1 MKNDKLKKKKIAF
14 VSPRY
19 GLEVNGG
26 AELYCR
32 QLAEKLVDIFEV
44 EVITTCAIDYI
55 SWKDEYKEGE
65 EELNG
70 VTVRRFKVDLPRNIK
85 EFDKFTPIVL
95 EKGHTIDDEIKWM
108 NLQGPTSSKLV
119 QFISDNKD
127 SYCAV
132 IFIPYLY
139 YTTFFGM
146 QAVQD
151 KCILIP
157 AAHDEPF
164 IKLEIFKKLF
174 NLPKAII
181 YLTDEEKAFV
191 NELFINEQIPNTVI
205 GTGIDIPEDIDSNR
219 FRLKYSI
226 FCRFMLYIG
235 RVDESKGCKELFD
248 YFIRYKQDNISDIKL
263 VLMGKAVME
272 IPKHPDIIPLG
283 FVSDADKFDGITAS
297 EMLVLPSKYES
308 LSIVVLESMALGRP
322 VVVDGNC
329 IVTSGHCIKGNAGL
343 YYMNYNEFEAYI
355 NLLLYNKKLTHRL
368 GINGS
373 NYVKDNYQW
382 NVAKDKLVKLINKN
396 PF

>member
-1 MKNDKLKKKKIAF
+1 MKNDKLKEKKIAF

-139 YTTFFGM
+139 YTTFFGV

-164 IKLEIFKKLF
+164 IKLEIFKNYLIYQKLS
-174 NLPKAII
+174 
-181 YLTDEEKAFV
+181 
-191 NELFINEQIPNTVI
+191 FI
-205 GTGIDIPEDIDSNR
+205 
-219 FRLKYSI
+219 
-226 FCRFMLYIG
+226 
-235 RVDESKGCKELFD
+235 
-248 YFIRYKQDNISDIKL
+248 
-263 VLMGKAVME
+263 
-272 IPKHPDIIPLG
+272 
-283 FVSDADKFDGITAS
+283 
-297 EMLVLPSKYES
+297 
-308 LSIVVLESMALGRP
+308 
-322 VVVDGNC
+322 
-329 IVTSGHCIKGNAGL
+329 
-343 YYMNYNEFEAYI
+343 
-355 NLLLYNKKLTHRL
+355 
-368 GINGS
+368 
-373 NYVKDNYQW
+373 
-382 NVAKDKLVKLINKN
+382 
-396 PF
+396 